1 MDLLTLLNQGTETV
15 ENLNQAACL
24 RRSAE
29 SLLAAYQPFDGYSVT
44 PASPQAE
51 RVLGAAMM
59 LQPGLKV
66 GTNGSAVVV
75 FDVTIASGTLMAR
88 AARRVREAGNFD
100 HLVGIALHCLT
111 ETHNSWVPEEL
122 NELIVVNCEVA
133 GSSVCWKGTERRDH
147 GLVLAG

>member
-1 MDLLTLLNQGTETV
+1 MDILDLLNQGTETV
-15 ENLNQAACL
+15 ENLNQAANL
-24 RRSAE
+24 RESAE
-29 SLLAAYQPFDGYSVT
+29 SFLAAYQRFEGYSVI

-59 LQPGLKV
+59 LQPDLQV
-66 GTNGSAVVV
+66 GTTGRAVVV

-88 AARRVREAGNFD
+88 AARKVRDAGSFE

-111 ETHNSWVPEEL
+111 ETHNSWVPAEL
-122 NELIVVNCEVA
+122 NELIVVDCEVA
-133 GSSVCWKGTERRDH
+133 PSSACWKGTERRDH